1 MREENLIEV
10 AKSLLSNNSIH
21 FIIMSRMEG
30 EIQLLYREVYLP
42 I

>member
-1 MREENLIEV
+1 MTEENLVEV
-10 AKSLLSNNSIH
+10 AISLLWNNSIH

-30 EIQLLYREVYLP
+30 EIRLLYREVYLH